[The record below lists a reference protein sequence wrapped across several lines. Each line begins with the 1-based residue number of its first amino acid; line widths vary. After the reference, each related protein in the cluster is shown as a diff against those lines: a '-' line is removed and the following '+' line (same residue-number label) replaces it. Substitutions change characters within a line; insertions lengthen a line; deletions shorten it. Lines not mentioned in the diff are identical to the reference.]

1 MACNGC
7 NIGAKLTLRA
17 RSLVGA
23 RRRMSEGSRVVR
35 HEILALSTGVLR
47 TLDIASVP
55 IAGLIAYSLRF
66 QSLAIEFQHGLIVIL
81 GMVVVANV
89 MAIIDAY
96 NLADIHVW
104 HRQAAKVIGGWSVG
118 IAVVL
123 SIPFFDKI
131 SHQYS
136 PLSIISCFALAPP
149 LSRPPLT

>member
-7 NIGAKLTLRA
+7 NIMAHLALSDPTLG
-17 RSLVGA
+17 GA
-23 RRRMSEGSRVVR
+23 RGRMSEGSRVVR

-104 HRQAAKVIGGWSVG
+104 HRQAAKVIGGWGVG
-118 IAVVL
+118 ISVVVA
-123 SIPFFDKI
+123 IAFFGNI
-131 SHQYS
+131 SDQYS
-136 PLSIISCFALAPP
+136 RVLISSLFVIRSSA
-149 LSRPPLT
+149 